1 MYLAEEQIVK
11 FQKLYKEHFGIELDR
26 KEAYNKGASL
36 LRLVQMIY
44 KPMTENEYQILQ
56 NRRKETGDIK

>member
-1 MYLAEEQIVK
+1 MYLAEEQIIK
-11 FQKLYKEHFGIELDR
+11 FQKLYKEQFGIEIDR
-26 KEAYNKGASL
+26 KAAYSKGASL

-56 NRRKETGDIK
+56 DRRRETGDIK